1 MLTSQI
7 WVYTNLDFYNHACI
21 QFGLQIALRL
31 VRQEALNEPPAAEVK
46 AEGVQEL
53 KETFVV
59 GETQSEAELVEDSNH
74 ELATETSTTTD
85 AVQEGEG
92 AADSKVFLEINTSK
106 WIEYYC

>member
-1 MLTSQI
+1 M
-7 WVYTNLDFYNHACI
+7 
-21 QFGLQIALRL
+21 
-31 VRQEALNEPPAAEVK
+31 RQEALNEPPAAEVK

-53 KETFVV
+53 KETLVV

-106 WIEYYC
+106 